1 MCQRKGRKERRKD
14 GKMSQFEGVTSEETY
29 DHSHNDVIAVIG
41 CNAAMHEGCTIV
53 TEQKRDLRGKNDN

>member
-1 MCQRKGRKERRKD
+1 
-14 GKMSQFEGVTSEETY
+14 MSQFEGVTSEETY